1 MNAKIRRVK
10 IEYLFGYKNID
21 MVLDDVTVLVGDNG
35 TGKSTILRIIH
46 SLLTLNE
53 TDSLKLCKSAELWID
68 DDIKIAYE
76 NFYDDDSRVILEHI
90 FVDTINSNEI
100 SVSKMDSDDI
110 LKLMTRKLD
119 NYKKHRKNN
128 KFLVHKDGERATL
141 SQYTKNFLSDVNVE
155 FISTVDLSA
164 NSRFNFTTMEGEGV
178 NMLDTYIE
186 IECRKLYTGGN
197 PEKRTV
203 FRRVMNSHLSNSG
216 KRIRRTNSEITVQCN
231 NSGVL
236 SYKAL
241 SSGERQLLY
250 IMLKVVNGRN
260 RNSIILMDEPEISLH
275 LNWQETLIDS
285 IKEINPLS
293 QLIIVTHSPGVVMNG
308 YRDAFR
314 DMKDIEEVRRYE

>member
-110 LKLMTRKLD
+110 PVGVARNLAELSRDDADRLRRR
-119 NYKKHRKNN
+119 H
-128 KFLVHKDGERATL
+128 GE
-141 SQYTKNFLSDVNVE
+141 
-155 FISTVDLSA
+155 
-164 NSRFNFTTMEGEGV
+164 
-178 NMLDTYIE
+178 
-186 IECRKLYTGGN
+186 
-197 PEKRTV
+197 
-203 FRRVMNSHLSNSG
+203 SG
-216 KRIRRTNSEITVQCN
+216 
-231 NSGVL
+231 
-236 SYKAL
+236 
-241 SSGERQLLY
+241 
-250 IMLKVVNGRN
+250 
-260 RNSIILMDEPEISLH
+260 
-275 LNWQETLIDS
+275 
-285 IKEINPLS
+285 
-293 QLIIVTHSPGVVMNG
+293 
-308 YRDAFR
+308 
-314 DMKDIEEVRRYE
+314 